1 VPDIPTRID
10 FLRKLHLFRGLTDE
24 ELAWVAEELQEKTF
38 QQTGIVFDEGSDAD
52 SLDIVFDGRVNIL
65 RRGKDK
71 PIKVASLVRGDYFG
85 EQGLLNGKKRTATV
99 EAEPNTIVLILY
111 REPFTRLMSK
121 SLGLHQNFDIMMASR
136 RLANELQF
144 KWLTENEI
152 IYFLTRKHQ
161 FLLIRAMVL
170 PVLFLIPIFFIIW
183 LAFQITLPG
192 ISLTVGAVGGFLL
205 VADAAWATWRW
216 IDWGNDYYIV
226 TNQRVIWLEKVIGLY
241 DSRTEAGVATI
252 LSVGTETDYWG
263 RMWDYGTVVV
273 RTFTGQIRLE
283 FVRHPKQAAAMIEEY
298 WNRAK
303 EGSRRAGQDVMRKAI
318 RLSMGIDKPPPPP
331 PVPLKPPK
339 PPKKKSAF
347 EIWKK
352 NAFRMR
358 IEDGN
363 TVTYHKHIFVLIRN
377 TAPYTLGIL
386 GLTFLMLTWSLW
398 FNSSLPAW
406 MAMLILAGMFVL
418 FCFGVYNYMD
428 WENDI
433 YQVTPEQIVDVNRK
447 PFGSEDRKAAP
458 LENILSTEYKRTG
471 IVGMVLNFGTVIIMV
486 GGAQFR
492 FEDVADPPGVQQD
505 IVRRQQGRLIKKR
518 EVDGAADRDRMAEW
532 LAVYNRTI
540 DEINREKN
548 QSGPKSE

>member
-10 FLRKLHLFRGLTDE
+10 FLRRLHLFRGLSDE
-24 ELAWVAEELQEKTF
+24 ELAWAADEMQEQTF
-38 QQTGIVFDEGSDAD
+38 QQAGTVFTEGSKAD
-52 SLDIVFDGRVNIL
+52 SLYIVFSGRVNISKQV
-65 RRGKDK
+65 KDK
-71 PIKVASLVRGDYFG
+71 VVRIASLVKGDYFG
-85 EQGLLNGKKRTATV
+85 EQGLVKDTKRTASV
-99 EAEPNTIVLILY
+99 DAESNTTLLILY
-111 REPFTRLMSK
+111 REPFNRLMAK
-121 SLGLHQNFDIMMASR
+121 SFGLHQNFDIMMDSR
-136 RLANELQF
+136 KLANELQF

-152 IYFLTRKHQ
+152 IYFLTRKHE
-161 FLLIRAMVL
+161 FLLIRSMVT
-170 PVLFLIPIFFIIW
+170 PVLLVFPILLVIW
-183 LAFQITLPG
+183 FAFQIPLPAM
-192 ISLTVGAVGGFLL
+192 SLTVGAVGGFLL
-205 VADAAWATWRW
+205 VLDILWGIWRW
-216 IDWGNDYYIV
+216 VDWGNDYYIV

-241 DSRTEAGVATI
+241 DSRTEAGMATI

-303 EGSRRAGQDVMRKAI
+303 EGSKRAGQDVMRKAI
-318 RLSMGIDKPPPPP
+318 RLSMGVDRPPPPP
-331 PVPLKPPK
+331 PAPVKPPK

-347 EIWKK
+347 EIWRK

-363 TVTYHKHIFVLIRN
+363 IVTYHKHIFILIRN
-377 TAPYTLGIL
+377 TTPFTLGIL
-386 GLTFLMLTWSLW
+386 ALVVLMLTWSIW
-398 FNSSLPAW
+398 FGSIIPIWGS
-406 MAMLILAGMFVL
+406 MLILAGMFFL
-418 FCFGVYNYMD
+418 FCFAVYNYMD

-447 PFGSEDRKAAP
+447 PFGTEDRKAAP
-458 LENILSTEYKRTG
+458 LENILSTEYKRNG
-471 IVGMVLNFGTVIIMV
+471 ILGMLLNYGVVIIMV

-505 IVRRQQGRLIKKR
+505 IVRRQQGRVAKKR
-518 EVDGAADRDRMAEW
+518 EVEGAADRDRMAEW
-532 LAVYNRTI
+532 LAVYHRTI
-540 DEINREKN
+540 EEINRERN